1 MFKQNPKK
9 LIFFVV
15 SFLIVVFL
23 SILIPSLRQPLL
35 GTLKYPFQIL
45 TLLDRESKGIIF
57 YHRNL
62 IQNQELRRQVG
73 LLNQKISNTKEIYFE
88 NLRLKNLLSLKKEL
102 PYKVVVSR
110 VIARSPD
117 SWSSVVIIDKG
128 SLNGIKKGFVVI
140 DYLGLLGRVVETQQT
155 TSKIML
161 INDPNISVSSIVQRS
176 RQEGLI
182 CGTLGS
188 QLIMRYL
195 PKDADI
201 VATDIVMTSG
211 LTGFYPKGILIGT
224 VVEVGEEFSGLG
236 HYAIIKPSANISN
249 CEEVLIIIQ

>member
-15 SFLIVVFL
+15 SFLIVIFV
-23 SILIPSLRQPLL
+23 SILIPSLRQPVL
-35 GTLKYPFQIL
+35 GTLKYPLQFL
-45 TLLDRESKGIIF
+45 TLLDREFKGIIF

-62 IQNQELRRQVG
+62 IQNQDLRRQVG

-88 NLRLKNLLSLKKEL
+88 NIRLKNLLSLKEQL
-102 PYKVVVSR
+102 PYKVIVSR

-117 SWSSVVIIDKG
+117 NWSSIVIIDKG
-128 SLNGIKKGFVVI
+128 RANGIKKGFVVI
-140 DYLGLLGRVVETQQT
+140 DYLGLLGRVIEAGQT
-155 TSKIML
+155 TSKVML
-161 INDPNISVSSIVQRS
+161 INDPNVSVSSIVQRS

-182 CGTLGS
+182 SGTLGN

-201 VATDIVMTSG
+201 VVTDIVMTSG
-211 LTGFYPKGILIGT
+211 LTEFYPKGILIGT
-224 VVEVGEEFSGLG
+224 VVEVSEEFSGLS
-236 HYAIIKPSANISN
+236 HYAIIKPNANISN